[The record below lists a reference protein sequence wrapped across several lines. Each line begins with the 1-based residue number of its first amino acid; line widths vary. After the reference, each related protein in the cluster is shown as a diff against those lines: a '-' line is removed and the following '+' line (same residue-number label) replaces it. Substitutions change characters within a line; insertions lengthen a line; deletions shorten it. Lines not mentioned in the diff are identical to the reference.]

1 MMNKEIKNR
10 ISVGNMNQI
19 LKEQLFKDK
28 YIKTALYAVGGVLSL
43 FALGFVF
50 KAVNYT
56 AHNFKNLN
64 ATLKR

>member
-1 MMNKEIKNR
+1 MQKREIKNR

-28 YIKTALYAVGGVLSL
+28 YIKTALYVVGGVLGL
-43 FALGFVF
+43 FALGFIF
-50 KAVNYT
+50 KTVNYT
-56 AHNFKNLN
+56 VHNLKNLN